1 MEYSIYIAFDYSLRR
16 RLKDGGALLF
26 PAIFREAGLVGTIQ
40 GFGSNGR
47 FIPRV
52 GPSFPLPQRENRNQ
66 HGGELSDRGWS
77 FFPFFRAA
85 QAKKKGKQRNEV

>member
-1 MEYSIYIAFDYSLRR
+1 MG
-16 RLKDGGALLF
+16 GGALLF

-52 GPSFPLPQRENRNQ
+52 GPSFPPPQRENRNQ
-66 HGGELSDRGWS
+66 HGGGGAPRSGLEFPPS
-77 FFPFFRAA
+77 FSGGST
-85 QAKKKGKQRNEV
+85 KKEGKQRNEV